1 MSRLPY
7 NPDPLEVLT
16 AMFEAPCLLPAQR
29 IVMWTY
35 PRMVRPALSAV
46 RHGAGDLLLAL
57 SPMNHRPLYYL
68 VWIDSA
74 WWPEGDDLDLDHLD
88 DIWLAL
94 EDEFGR
100 RERKD
105 NGDFRR
111 NYCWPEV
118 DDSDGCCWRRA
129 RPEDVLAARA
139 RRRLI
144 PSWQERNAGVD
155 VPLTNQPKDPK

>member
-16 AMFEAPCLLPAQR
+16 AMFDAPCLLPAQR
-29 IVMWTY
+29 ITMWTI
-35 PRMVRPALSAV
+35 PVMVRPALSAV
-46 RHGAGDLLLAL
+46 RHGAGDLLIAL
-57 SPMNHRPLYYL
+57 YAMNHRPRYYL

-74 WWPEGDDLDLDHLD
+74 WWPEGDDLDLNHLD
-88 DIWLAL
+88 DVWLAL

-105 NGDFRR
+105 DGDFKARYR
-111 NYCWPEV
+111 WPEA
-118 DDSDGCCWRRA
+118 DDSDGCCWSRA
-129 RPEDVLAARA
+129 RPDHILTPRA

-144 PSWQERNAGVD
+144 PAWQERNASGVEGR
-155 VPLTNQPKDPK
+155 KS